1 MNKAFNFLLK
11 TGKGF
16 LKDTAGDLVE
26 QGKETVKAAASEKV
40 TGAINTAI
48 QNVDFRRVSPE
59 VEDADAKEVSA
70 SENTDFSEEAYQDAD
85 AFEEGLR
92 GGLKDIVPT
101 LAAADPAAAKEVCD
115 NFIHVAGEVA
125 KFSEVQKTKRKEIEA
140 KRDVIVNKIQS
151 QKEIILAYLE
161 KSFDERKD
169 NFAKLFSVV
178 DSAIATNNMQ
188 QLAMGLDSINKL
200 AESSPF
206 KALASVESTKL
217 ALEDK
222 NHVWDF

>member
-1 MNKAFNFLLK
+1 MNKAFNFLFK

-16 LKDTAGDLVE
+16 LKDAAGDLVE
-26 QGKETVKAAASEKV
+26 QGKETVKAAANEKV

-48 QNVDFRRVSPE
+48 QNASFRRVSPE
-59 VEDADAKEVSA
+59 AEDADAREVSA
-70 SENTDFSEEAYQDAD
+70 TENMDFSEEAYQDAD
-85 AFEEGLR
+85 AFEEGVR
-92 GGLKDIVPT
+92 GNLKGMFST
-101 LAAADPAAAKEVCD
+101 LAAADPVAAKEVLD
-115 NFIHVAGEVA
+115 NFVHIAGDVA

-222 NHVWDF
+222 NHEWDF